1 MRTVCLTTVQMK
13 QYYNWE
19 KIVLY
24 DVGQSYNIILRNE
37 LKINR
42 KRKNCITFH
51 NLFANHDNIH
61 IRSKINFKYN
71 KLYQKKLKLELINKD
86 KVACNNDQI
95 YPHKEDTKNIC
106 TKKSLIELIN
116 KDKIAYNND
125 KIYPHKEDT
134 KNISP
139 WLDFTKLLIGVI
151 VLQ

>member
-1 MRTVCLTTVQMK
+1 M
-13 QYYNWE
+13 
-19 KIVLY
+19 LY

-86 KVACNNDQI
+86 KIAYYNDQ
-95 YPHKEDTKNIC
+95 
-106 TKKSLIELIN
+106 
-116 KDKIAYNND
+116 
-125 KIYPHKEDT
+125 IYPHKEDT

-139 WLDFTKLLIGVI
+139 WLDLTNLLIGVI